1 MQTCRQSYA
10 TPWLGYKST
19 QLTLG
24 AAKLELPTL
33 SQADLWK
40 KSGRWETTSD
50 EVSLMSTSIDV
61 VIQSQ

>member
-1 MQTCRQSYA
+1 MQTRRRSYEK
-10 TPWLGYKST
+10 PWLDSKST

-50 EVSLMSTSIDV
+50 EVSLKSTSFDV
-61 VIQSQ
+61 VI